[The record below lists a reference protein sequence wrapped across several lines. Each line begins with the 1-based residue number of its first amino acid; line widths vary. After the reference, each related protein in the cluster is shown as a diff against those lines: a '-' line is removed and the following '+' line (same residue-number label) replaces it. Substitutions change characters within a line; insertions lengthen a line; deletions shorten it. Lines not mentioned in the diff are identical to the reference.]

1 VSAFPHIVLAVAH
14 GSIVVWM
21 VRLWRTKRAPGDLL
35 IATICGTIAYDNLI
49 GIIAVLSGTDSI
61 LESMSGMRW
70 AMHSIFTPFMMIIV
84 MEISAAA
91 GNRAVGK
98 RPVKAL
104 IWVTVLL
111 FSGHG
116 VVVDLMGID
125 LGLPATDDFG
135 AVLGARVGTL
145 VTEALILV
153 LGADLWRRHGWPW
166 LFVGGV
172 AMLVAAIT
180 RPVVLGL
187 NLGSDGAIILLAAFA
202 VSAARL
208 ARPERRADAMDLI
221 DNRRPEPAD

>member
-1 VSAFPHIVLAVAH
+1 MSAFPHVVLVLAH

-21 VRLWRTKRAPGDLL
+21 FRLWRTKRAPGDLL

-49 GIIAVLSGTDSI
+49 GIVAVLSGADAIMET
-61 LESMSGMRW
+61 MSGMRW

-91 GNRAVGK
+91 GNQTVRK
-98 RPVKAL
+98 PPVKAL
-104 IWVTVLL
+104 VWTTVLL

-116 VVVDLMGID
+116 IVVDLMGID
-125 LGLPATDDFG
+125 LGLPAIDDFG
-135 AVLGARVGTL
+135 ALLGARIGTL

-172 AMLVAAIT
+172 AMLAAAIT

-187 NLGSDGAIILLAAFA
+187 NLGNDGAIILLVAFA

-208 ARPERRADAMDLI
+208 ARPERQTDALDTI
-221 DNRRPEPAD
+221 ANRPPEPAD